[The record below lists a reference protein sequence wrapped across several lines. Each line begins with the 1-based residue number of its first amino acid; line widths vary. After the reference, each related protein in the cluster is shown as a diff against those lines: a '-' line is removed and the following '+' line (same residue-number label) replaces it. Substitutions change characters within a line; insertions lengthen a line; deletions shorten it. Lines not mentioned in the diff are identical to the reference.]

1 MTSLIVVA
9 VRIGRCCAMLPVLT
23 HRSWRRF
30 DVSAPRIVQIVA
42 IRNTIC
48 GVSMP
53 DNQLANPLLFDLDD
67 TDLSQY
73 KHLDEQYQDWNRVR
87 DICAHIAVD
96 VIHPML

>member
-9 VRIGRCCAMLPVLT
+9 VRIGRFCAMLPVLT

-30 DVSAPRIVQIVA
+30 DVSAPRIVQIAA

-53 DNQLANPLLFDLDD
+53 DKPLPEWDALDS
-67 TDLSQY
+67 L
-73 KHLDEQYQDWNRVR
+73 DWNHVR
-87 DICAHIAVD
+87 DICAHIAVG